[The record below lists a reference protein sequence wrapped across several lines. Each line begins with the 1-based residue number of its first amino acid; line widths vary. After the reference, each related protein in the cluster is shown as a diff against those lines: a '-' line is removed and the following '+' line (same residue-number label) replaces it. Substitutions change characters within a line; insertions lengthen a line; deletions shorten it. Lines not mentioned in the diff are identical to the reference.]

1 MRWSMWPFSIA
12 VHIFLVSAALIVP
25 LTADDTVPPPAPMRT
40 LAIAS
45 IKAIPVPPEVIPSMS
60 PVRSTRPAPS
70 VVAPTS
76 ILPSRDEPP
85 QPAGPQM
92 PSMPAGTGTADIGMA
107 GFGPGVNIGAP
118 PVPPPPVPE
127 PPPPP
132 RIVRVGQGVRE
143 PVRIAGGP
151 PQYPAVAREARVQGT
166 VILEAVINERGR
178 IERVR
183 VLKSQP
189 LLDGAAITAVEDWR
203 YTPTLLNG
211 VPVSVLMTITIN
223 FTLQD

>member
-1 MRWSMWPFSIA
+1 MRWSMWPVSIV
-12 VHIFLVSAALIVP
+12 VHIIIVTAALIVP
-25 LTADDTVPPPAPMRT
+25 LTANDGAPPPAPIRVLGVPAMKT
-40 LAIAS
+40 
-45 IKAIPVPPEVIPSMS
+45 IPVPPEVIPPPL
-60 PVRSTRPAPS
+60 PVRSARSLPN

-76 ILPSRDEPP
+76 ILPPPDNPPQLLGPLTPDLPTGAGAVDIGTAGVGMAIGVPPAPP
-85 QPAGPQM
+85 QPL
-92 PSMPAGTGTADIGMA
+92 
-107 GFGPGVNIGAP
+107 
-118 PVPPPPVPE
+118 PE

-132 RIVRVGQGVRE
+132 KIVRVGQGVRE
-143 PVRIAGGP
+143 PVRIAGAP
-151 PQYPAVAREARVQGT
+151 PQYPTVAREARVQGT

-189 LLDGAAITAVEDWR
+189 LLDGAAISAVENWR

-223 FTLQD
+223 FTLQN